1 MFQRISNSWQLV
13 KASAQVLR
21 ADKELIVFPIVS
33 FIALLIVTATFAVPT
48 VLAGIFDS
56 ATSGNDGIPVAGYVI
71 GFLFYLVQYFVI
83 FFANSALVGA
93 AMIRLRGGDPTV
105 SDGFRIAT
113 QRINKIFI
121 YALISATV
129 GMVLQILSER
139 AGKIGEIVASLIGI
153 GWGLATYL
161 VVPVLVVEDIGPI
174 DSVKRSTELLKRTWG
189 EQVVGNFG
197 IGTIFGLLMVGT
209 VLLGIPLIILA
220 ASTESI
226 ALILLAIGLIIMTIA
241 TLALL
246 NATLSGIYAAALYL
260 YAADGNSSGYFE
272 QELIANAFRQK

>member
-1 MFQRISNSWQLV
+1 MFERISNSWQLV
-13 KASAQVLR
+13 KASAEVLR
-21 ADKELIVFPIVS
+21 ADKELVVFPIVS
-33 FIALLIVTATFAVPT
+33 FIALLIVTASFAIPTF
-48 VLAGIFDS
+48 LAGIFDS
-56 ATSGNDGIPVAGYVI
+56 TVSGSDGIPIAGYVI

-105 SDGFRIAT
+105 SDGFGIAM

-129 GMVLQILSER
+129 GMILRIFSER
-139 AGKIGEIVASLIGI
+139 AGALGQIAASFVGMA
-153 GWGLATYL
+153 WGLATYL

-174 DSVKRSTELLKRTWG
+174 ESVKRSTSLLKRTWG

-209 VLLGIPLIILA
+209 VLLGVPLIILA
-220 ASTESI
+220 ASTESVV
-226 ALILLAIGLIIMTIA
+226 LILLVIGLLIMVIA

-246 NATLSGIYAAALYL
+246 NATLSGIYAAALYR
-260 YAADGNSSGYFE
+260 YAADGNTSGYFE